1 MSGRRTRAKVMA
13 GTAGL
18 GLCAVLAAGLWLGT
32 AKAPALPTEAANST
46 VVLDR
51 NGRLLRAFATEGGR
65 WRLPLAADDVD
76 ARYLKLL
83 QVYEDKRF
91 GQHWGV
97 DPLAMLRAGWQGL
110 KTGRTVSG
118 GSTLT
123 MQVARLLEPEM
134 QDKRS
139 VGVKLRQS
147 AAAIQLER
155 QLSKR
160 EILDLYLR
168 LAPYGGNLEGLRAA
182 SLSYF
187 GKEPKR
193 LSLAEA
199 AMLVALPQS
208 PETRRPDRHPETLRR
223 VRDRVIARAV
233 AAGLAGPEEA
243 ALALSEPVPTARLP
257 FPMLA
262 AHAAERV
269 VRETPEQ
276 RVHQLA
282 IDRRWQV
289 TLEALLRERV
299 DQLGS
304 GLAGAI
310 LVVEHASGKVRA
322 HVGSSGLTDKARAG
336 AIDMAQAVRSP
347 GSALKPFIYALAFEN
362 GTAHPET
369 ILDDRPNRYG
379 SYAPGNFDLTFQ
391 GTVTARLALQQS
403 LNLPAITLL
412 SEITP
417 QRLASRLTQAGAG
430 LVMPRDAAPGLA
442 IGLGGAGIRLADL
455 AVIYAG
461 IARGGMALPL
471 NWLERAASESYERYL
486 TDAVSA
492 WYVGDILRG
501 APPPANAPGGRIA
514 YKTGTSYGYRDGWAI
529 GFDARHTVAVWLGRP
544 DNASVPG
551 LVARQMAAPLLFDAF
566 ARIGMEPDTSPAPRE
581 ALVARSSTLPPPL
594 RHVRRDVP
602 KTIAATVRAPIRIAF
617 PPDGAQLDMAA
628 SAEREPLPLKAHG
641 GVMPLTWLVDN
652 VPVVQGERRRESH
665 WLPEGAGFARISVM
679 DATGATDSVQV
690 RLQSVRVQARI
701 NAP

>member
-1 MSGRRTRAKVMA
+1 MAGRGALARLMA
-13 GTAGL
+13 GTVGL
-18 GLCAVLAAGLWLGT
+18 GLGAVLIAGMWFGS
-32 AKAPALPTEAANST
+32 AKAPVLPTEAANST

-65 WRLPLAADDVD
+65 WRLPLAADEVD
-76 ARYLKLL
+76 ARFLKLL

-97 DPLAMLRAGWQGL
+97 DPLAMLRAGWQAL

-123 MQVARLLEPEM
+123 MQVVRLLEPEM

-155 QLSKR
+155 RLSKT
-160 EILDLYLR
+160 EILDLYLT

-233 AAGLAGPEEA
+233 LAGLAGPEEA
-243 ALALSEPVPTARLP
+243 QLALSEPVPMARLP

-262 AHAAERV
+262 AHAAERAL
-269 VRETPEQ
+269 REMPEL

-282 IDRRWQV
+282 IDRRWQI

-322 HVGSSGLTDKARAG
+322 HVGSSGLTDKMRAG

-369 ILDDRPNRYG
+369 ILDDRPSRYG

-417 QRLASRLTQAGAG
+417 QRLASRMTQAGAG

-455 AVIYAG
+455 AVLYAG
-461 IARGGMALPL
+461 LARGGMALPL
-471 NWLERAASESYERYL
+471 NWQERSASDNHERYL

-501 APPPANAPGGRIA
+501 AAPPANAPGGRIA

-529 GFDARHTVAVWLGRP
+529 GFDARHTVAIWLGRP

-566 ARIGMEPDTSPAPRE
+566 ARIGIEPDTSPAPRE
-581 ALVARSSTLPPPL
+581 ALIARSSTLPPPL

-602 KTIAATVRAPIRIAF
+602 KTIAATARAPLRIAF

-628 SAEREPLPLKAHG
+628 STERDPLPLKAHG

-690 RLQSVRVQARI
+690 RLQSVRVQAR
-701 NAP
+701 AAQP

>member
-1 MSGRRTRAKVMA
+1 MSGRRKLAKA
-13 GTAGL
+13 ITGTAGL
-18 GLCAVLAAGLWLGT
+18 GLCAVLIAGLWLGT
-32 AKAPALPTEAANST
+32 AKAPGLPTEAANST

-65 WRLPLAADDVD
+65 WRLPLTAGDVD
-76 ARYLKLL
+76 ARFLKLL

-91 GQHWGV
+91 DQHWGV
-97 DPLAMLRAGWQGL
+97 DPLAMLRAGWQAL

-123 MQVARLLEPEM
+123 MQVVRLLEPEM

-147 AAAIQLER
+147 AAALQLER
-155 QLSKR
+155 RLSKMA
-160 EILDLYLR
+160 ILDLYLT

-233 AAGLAGPEEA
+233 SAGLAGPEEA
-243 ALALSEPVPTARLP
+243 ALAVTEPVPTARFA

-269 VRETPEQ
+269 VRESPELRQ
-276 RVHQLA
+276 HNLA
-282 IDRRWQV
+282 IDRRWQT

-322 HVGSSGLTDKARAG
+322 HIGSSGLTDKMRAG

-369 ILDDRPNRYG
+369 ILDDRPSRYG

-391 GTVTARLALQQS
+391 GTVTARQALQQS

-417 QRLASRLTQAGAG
+417 QRLASRMTQAGAG

-455 AVIYAG
+455 AVLYAG
-461 IARGGMALPL
+461 LARGGMALPL
-471 NWLERAASESYERYL
+471 NWQERAASDNHERYL

-501 APPPANAPGGRIA
+501 AAPPANAPGGRIA

-529 GFDARHTVAVWLGRP
+529 GFDARHTVAIWLGRP

-566 ARIGMEPDTSPAPRE
+566 ARIGIEPDTSPAPRE
-581 ALVARSSTLPPPL
+581 ALIARSSTLPPPL

-602 KTIAATVRAPIRIAF
+602 KTIAATARAPLRIAF

-628 SAEREPLPLKAHG
+628 SAERDPLPLKAHG

-690 RLQSVRVQARI
+690 RLQSAGVKARVIQ
-701 NAP
+701 P